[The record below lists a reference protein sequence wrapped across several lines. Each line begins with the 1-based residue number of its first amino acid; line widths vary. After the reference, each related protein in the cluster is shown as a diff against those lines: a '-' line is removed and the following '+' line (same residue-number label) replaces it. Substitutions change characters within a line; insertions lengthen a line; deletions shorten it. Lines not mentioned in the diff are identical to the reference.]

1 MSQKSDVKQSS
12 QTLKRALALLL
23 IVGILGGAGSFM
35 ISRAASSK
43 LNEFTENFAK
53 SIKKGYGLDLRLSGL
68 KASLLPPRVKFDSAG
83 LSNAGSDVLK
93 LKGCVVGKLSL
104 SSQMEPEIV
113 CDSAEIYGG
122 EIVTAAK
129 ALVAVKTGKVS
140 PNPAH
145 PATYGGRITDRVS
158 KFTLSIEKMSLVYGI
173 FSESYRLDY
182 APEAGSNKVSLKR
195 DNQLLELFFDSK
207 FNDARVRLENFD
219 ISKLSGFF
227 AEGFGLTL
235 NEGSVD
241 ARVEISRENTNFSFH
256 SDVTIQDLNF
266 LYPLFDSAP
275 FSLPFFRF
283 LGDISLEALARNVS
297 IKNAKLTLGGL
308 DADFSLERSPSF
320 IQVDAKP
327 DTMQLNRLAT
337 LIGTDELFRDFL
349 LGGTLTLELGYL
361 KNEDEDPVLSISGDV
376 ADPQQLS
383 ERLNYLKGDF
393 EYTFTNADGRSYS
406 FRIGPSNPR
415 FARFDDLPNHLV
427 WAVLVSEDA
436 GFYLHK
442 GVAFEE
448 LDAAVKDNV
457 KKHRL
462 RGGSTITQQI
472 AKNLFLTREKTLLRK
487 LRELL
492 LAIELDATLSK
503 NRLLEIYFNI
513 VEWAPG
519 VFGITNAAEYYFGKT
534 PEELTP
540 MESAYLASIIPG
552 PSKYHYQ
559 FLNNNVSERWYD
571 HLYRIL
577 TLMHDTG
584 HITLEEYL
592 DSMREMVVFRER
604 EE

>member
-1 MSQKSDVKQSS
+1 MSQKSDGKPVF
-12 QTLKRALALLL
+12 QTLKRASVLLL
-23 IVGILGGAGSFM
+23 ILCILGGAASYL
-35 ISRAASSK
+35 ISRVVDSK
-43 LNEFTENFAK
+43 LSEITGNFVS
-53 SIKKGYGLDLRLSGL
+53 SIKKGYGLDLRLSGM
-68 KASLLPPRVKFDSAG
+68 KTSLLPPSVKLDSAE
-83 LSNAGSDVLK
+83 LSNAGSSVLK
-93 LKGCVVGKLSL
+93 LKSCAVRKLSF
-104 SSQMEPEIV
+104 SSQMEPEIF

-145 PATYGGRITDRVS
+145 PVTYGGRISDRIS
-158 KFTLSIEKMSLVYGI
+158 KFTLSIEKMSFVYGM
-173 FSESYRLDY
+173 FSESYRMDY
-182 APEAGSNKVSLKR
+182 APVAGSNKVLLR
-195 DNQLLELFFDSK
+195 QGDQLLELFFDSK
-207 FNDARVRLENFD
+207 FNDARLRLEKFD
-219 ISKLSGFF
+219 LSKLSGFF
-227 AEGFGLTL
+227 AEGFGMAL
-235 NEGSVD
+235 NKGSVD
-241 ARVEISRENTNFSFH
+241 ARIGIARENTSFTLH
-256 SDVTIQDLNF
+256 SDITIQDLNF

-283 LGDISLEALARNVS
+283 LGDISLDALSQNVS
-297 IKNAKLTLGGL
+297 IKDAKLTLGGL
-308 DADFSLERSPSF
+308 DADFSFTRTTNS
-320 IQVDAKP
+320 IRVDAKP

-337 LIGTDELFRDFL
+337 LIGTGDIFRDFL
-349 LGGTLTLELGYL
+349 LGGTLTLDLGYQ
-361 KNEDEDPVLSISGDV
+361 KNADEEPVFSISGEV
-376 ADPQQLS
+376 TDPQQLS

-406 FRIGPSNPR
+406 FRVGPSNPR
-415 FARFDDLPNHLV
+415 FARFDDLPTHLV

-519 VFGITNAAEYYFGKT
+519 VFGITNAANYYFGKT

-559 FLNNNVSERWYD
+559 FLTNNVSERWYD

-592 DSMREMVVFRER
+592 DSMREAVIFRER

>member
-1 MSQKSDVKQSS
+1 MK
-12 QTLKRALALLL
+12 T
-23 IVGILGGAGSFM
+23 
-35 ISRAASSK
+35 
-43 LNEFTENFAK
+43 
-53 SIKKGYGLDLRLSGL
+53 
-68 KASLLPPRVKFDSAG
+68 SLLPPSVKLDSAE
-83 LSNAGSDVLK
+83 LSNAGSSVLK
-93 LKGCVVGKLSL
+93 LKSCAVRKLSF
-104 SSQMEPEIV
+104 SSQMEPEIF

-145 PATYGGRITDRVS
+145 PVTYGGRISDRIS
-158 KFTLSIEKMSLVYGI
+158 KFTLSIEKMSFVYGM
-173 FSESYRLDY
+173 FSESYRMDY
-182 APEAGSNKVSLKR
+182 APVAGSNKVLLR
-195 DNQLLELFFDSK
+195 QGDQLLELFFDSK
-207 FNDARVRLENFD
+207 FNDARLRLEKFD
-219 ISKLSGFF
+219 LSKLSGFF
-227 AEGFGLTL
+227 AEGFGMAL
-235 NEGSVD
+235 NKGSVD
-241 ARVEISRENTNFSFH
+241 ARIGIARENTSFTLH
-256 SDVTIQDLNF
+256 SDITIQDLNF

-283 LGDISLEALARNVS
+283 LGDISLDALSQNVS
-297 IKNAKLTLGGL
+297 IKDAKLTLGGL
-308 DADFSLERSPSF
+308 DADFSFTRTTNS
-320 IQVDAKP
+320 IRVDAKP

-337 LIGTDELFRDFL
+337 LIGTGDIFRDFL
-349 LGGTLTLELGYL
+349 LGGTLTLDLGYQ
-361 KNEDEDPVLSISGDV
+361 KNADEEPVFSISGEV
-376 ADPQQLS
+376 TDPQQLS

-406 FRIGPSNPR
+406 FRVGPSNPR
-415 FARFDDLPNHLV
+415 FARFDDLPTHLV

-519 VFGITNAAEYYFGKT
+519 VFGITNAANYYFGKT

-559 FLNNNVSERWYD
+559 FLTNNVSERWYD

-592 DSMREMVVFRER
+592 DSMREAVIFRER

>member
-1 MSQKSDVKQSS
+1 MK
-12 QTLKRALALLL
+12 T
-23 IVGILGGAGSFM
+23 
-35 ISRAASSK
+35 
-43 LNEFTENFAK
+43 
-53 SIKKGYGLDLRLSGL
+53 
-68 KASLLPPRVKFDSAG
+68 SLLPPSVKLDSAE
-83 LSNAGSDVLK
+83 LSNAGSSVLK
-93 LKGCVVGKLSL
+93 LKSCAVRKLSF
-104 SSQMEPEIV
+104 SSQMGPEIF

-145 PATYGGRITDRVS
+145 PVTYGGRITDRIS
-158 KFTLSIEKMSLVYGI
+158 KFTLSIEKMSFVYGM
-173 FSESYRLDY
+173 FFESYRMDY
-182 APEAGSNKVSLKR
+182 APVAGSNKVLLR
-195 DNQLLELFFDSK
+195 QGDQLLELFFDSK
-207 FNDARVRLENFD
+207 FNDARLRLEKFD
-219 ISKLSGFF
+219 LSKLSGFF

-241 ARVEISRENTNFSFH
+241 ARIGIARENTSFTLH
-256 SDVTIQDLNF
+256 SDITIQDLNF

-283 LGDISLEALARNVS
+283 LGDISLDALSQNVS
-297 IKNAKLTLGGL
+297 IKDAKLTLGGL
-308 DADFSLERSPSF
+308 DADFSFTRTTNS
-320 IQVDAKP
+320 IRVDAKP

-337 LIGTDELFRDFL
+337 LIGTGDIFRDFL
-349 LGGTLTLELGYL
+349 LGGTLTLDLGYQ
-361 KNEDEDPVLSISGDV
+361 KNADEEPVFSISGEV
-376 ADPQQLS
+376 TDPQQLS

-406 FRIGPSNPR
+406 FRVGPSNPR
-415 FARFDDLPNHLV
+415 FARFDDLPTHLV

-519 VFGITNAAEYYFGKT
+519 VFGITNAANYYFGKT

-559 FLNNNVSERWYD
+559 FLTNNVSERWYD

-592 DSMREMVVFRER
+592 DSMREAVIFRER

>member
-1 MSQKSDVKQSS
+1 MSQKSEVKPVSQS
-12 QTLKRALALLL
+12 LKRALALLL
-23 IVGILGGAGSFM
+23 AVGILACAGSYL

-43 LNEFTENFAK
+43 LSEITGNFANN
-53 SIKKGYGLDLRLSGL
+53 IKESYGLVLRLSETSV
-68 KASLLPPRVKFDSAG
+68 SLLPPSVRFDSAELFNG
-83 LSNAGSDVLK
+83 ASAVLK
-93 LKGCVVGKLSL
+93 LKGCTIKKLSL
-104 SSQMEPEIV
+104 SSSMEPEIF

-122 EIVTAAK
+122 EILTAAK
-129 ALVAVKTGKVS
+129 AFAAVKTGKVN
-140 PNPAH
+140 PNPNRAVS
-145 PATYGGRITDRVS
+145 YGGRITDRIS
-158 KFTLSIEKMSLVYGI
+158 KFTLSIEKMSFVYGI
-173 FSESYRLDY
+173 FSETYRLDY
-182 APEAGSNKVSLKR
+182 APAAGSNRVTLKR
-195 DNQLLELFFDSK
+195 ENQLLELFFDSK
-207 FNDARVRLENFD
+207 FNDARLRLEKFD

-227 AEGFGLTL
+227 AEGLGLTL

-349 LGGTLTLELGYL
+349 LGGILTLELGYL
-361 KNEDEDPVLSISGDV
+361 KNIDEDPVLSISGDV
-376 ADPQQLS
+376 ADPQRLS

-519 VFGITNAAEYYFGKT
+519 VFGITNAADYYFGKT

-577 TLMHDTG
+577 TLMRDTG
-584 HITLEEYL
+584 HITLDEYL
-592 DSMREMVVFRER
+592 DSMREAVIFRER
-604 EE
+604 DE

>member
-1 MSQKSDVKQSS
+1 MSQKSDGKPVF
-12 QTLKRALALLL
+12 QTLKRALVLLL
-23 IVGILGGAGSFM
+23 ILCILGGAASYL
-35 ISRAASSK
+35 ISRAVDSK
-43 LNEFTENFAK
+43 LSEITGNFVS
-53 SIKKGYGLDLRLSGL
+53 SIKKGYGLDLRLSGM
-68 KASLLPPRVKFDSAG
+68 KTSLLPPSVKLDSAE
-83 LSNAGSDVLK
+83 LSNAGSSVLK
-93 LKGCVVGKLSL
+93 LKSCAVRKLSF
-104 SSQMEPEIV
+104 SSQMEPEIF

-145 PATYGGRITDRVS
+145 PVTYGSRISDRIS
-158 KFTLSIEKMSLVYGI
+158 KFTLSIEKMSFVYGM
-173 FSESYRLDY
+173 FSESYRMDY
-182 APEAGSNKVSLKR
+182 APVAGSNKVLLR
-195 DNQLLELFFDSK
+195 QGDQLLELFFDSK
-207 FNDARVRLENFD
+207 FNDARLRLEKFD
-219 ISKLSGFF
+219 LSKLSGFF
-227 AEGFGLTL
+227 AEGFGLAL

-241 ARVEISRENTNFSFH
+241 ARIGIARENTSFTLH
-256 SDVTIQDLNF
+256 SDITIQDLNF

-283 LGDISLEALARNVS
+283 LGDISLDALSQNVS
-297 IKNAKLTLGGL
+297 IKDAKLTLGGL
-308 DADFSLERSPSF
+308 DADFSLTRTTNS
-320 IQVDAKP
+320 IRVDAKP

-337 LIGTDELFRDFL
+337 LIGTGDIFRDFL
-349 LGGTLTLELGYL
+349 LGGTLTLDLGYQ
-361 KNEDEDPVLSISGDV
+361 KNADEEPVFSISGEV
-376 ADPQQLS
+376 TDPQQLS

-406 FRIGPSNPR
+406 FRVGPSNPR
-415 FARFDDLPNHLV
+415 FARFDDLPTHLV

-519 VFGITNAAEYYFGKT
+519 VFGITNAANYYFGKT
-534 PEELTP
+534 PEELSP

-559 FLNNNVSERWYD
+559 FLTNNVSERWYD

-592 DSMREMVVFRER
+592 DSMREAVIFRER